1 MCLYIKIL
9 ENKLDK
15 EYYVY
20 LCFVDNVLRYVGKG
34 TGDRFKHCNSGKST
48 CALLNRDYF
57 NDCKFNIV
65 IYKDGFTEKDALAAE
80 KELIDLH
87 SMTLYNVSNNTDR
100 KQDKPTPA
108 KTTHELN
115 SWLIDKG
122 ILRMTTLKQDD
133 GSVVSFTASDKLLY
147 SVIYERF
154 ITFKQKGGDYYE
166 TNKQIAEMI
175 GMDEKTVSR
184 GLHKLSKCGLF
195 VIKKIK
201 YKNFPKNIY
210 VSVKAPSSILPEIT
224 EKQLDI
230 VNNLNYNT

>member
-1 MCLYIKIL
+1 M
-9 ENKLDK
+9 NK

-34 TGDRFKHCNSGKST
+34 TGDIFKHCNSGKST

-57 NDCKFNIV
+57 NGCKFNIV
-65 IYKDGFTEKDALAAE
+65 IYKDGLAEKDALAVE

-87 SMTLYNVSNNTDR
+87 SMTLYNVFNNTDR
-100 KQDKPTPA
+100 KQDKPTPV

-115 SWLIDKG
+115 SWLIDKS
-122 ILRMTTLKQDD
+122 ILRMTTLRQDD
-133 GSVVSFTASDKLLY
+133 GAIVSFTASDKLLY

-154 ITFKQKGGDYYE
+154 IAFKQKGGYYYE

>member
-1 MCLYIKIL
+1 M
-9 ENKLDK
+9 NK

-65 IYKDGFTEKDALAAE
+65 IYKDGLTEKDALAAE

-87 SMTLYNVSNNTDR
+87 SRTLYNVSNNTDR

-122 ILRMTTLKQDD
+122 ILRMTTLKQDG

-230 VNNLNYNT
+230 VHNLNYNT